1 MKVIEDISTL
11 KKWEDRIEESDSYIP
26 IRTTDIIE
34 KLGYEVLTIYSFS
47 KTYHGVTLYDD
58 EINRILIENSYKKER
73 AFRLSLYSNG
83 MFIPLGLE
91 KIIHRGERAKTFS
104 EIDKVELSEAIKSR
118 KNAIEKMKK
127 VPVSELVE
135 KEIMNVIFGKR
146 EIDLKEDENNLRRD
160 NLADFIEDVLDI
172 YSTGNYFIIK
182 KDKIRKGRAKRNIS
196 YLLSLSTKLY
206 KSIYKNYPFI
216 FI

>member
-34 KLGYEVLTIYSFS
+34 KLDYEVLVIYSFS

-58 EINRILIENSYKKER
+58 NANKILIENSYKKER

-91 KIIHRGERAKTFS
+91 KIVHRGERAKTFS
-104 EIDKVELSEAIKSR
+104 EIDKVALSEAIISR
-118 KNAIEKMKK
+118 KNTIEKMKK
-127 VPVSELVE
+127 VPISESVE
-135 KEIMNVIFGKR
+135 KEIMNIIFGNR
-146 EIDLKEDENNLRRD
+146 EIDLKEDENNLVRD
-160 NLADFIEDVLDI
+160 NLADFIEDVLYI
-172 YSTGNYFIIK
+172 YLTGSYLIVK
-182 KDKIRKGRAKRNIS
+182 KDKTRKGRVKKNIR

-206 KSIYKNYPFI
+206 KTVYKNYPFI